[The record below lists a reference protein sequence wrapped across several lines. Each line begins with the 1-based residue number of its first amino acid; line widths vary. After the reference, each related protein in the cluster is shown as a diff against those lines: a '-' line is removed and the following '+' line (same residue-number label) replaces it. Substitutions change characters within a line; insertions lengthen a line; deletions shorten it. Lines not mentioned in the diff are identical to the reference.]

1 MRLHNDT
8 TLFAGSVHKKKK
20 KLGGSQKFY
29 KVEVSL
35 LILINGEKLC
45 KDDLIHP
52 LCNGEAYASVIFR

>member
-1 MRLHNDT
+1 M
-8 TLFAGSVHKKKK
+8 TLLSSQGAYIKKKK

-52 LCNGEAYASVIFR
+52 LRNGEAYASVIFR